1 MFYQTLFKTF
11 HRNFNQYLNDARLN
25 YACHRL
31 KIRVILLQTFVW
43 IVDLK
48 VREHLTEYLKKDI
61 KYHRVIIGVFV

>member
-1 MFYQTLFKTF
+1 M
-11 HRNFNQYLNDARLN
+11 HASVW
-25 YACHRL
+25 

-61 KYHRVIIGVFV
+61 KYHRVCQVKCVSSFLHLFPQPSAV